1 MNKRPAILI
10 RAWKQMQDKRIKG
23 LRHRK
28 SGRISKGGRLIQSA
42 WKQWDK
48 AIVKFYGHNPEF
60 SSTPNG
66 CKVEGAEYTHRQR

>member
-1 MNKRPAILI
+1 MAKRPAILI

-23 LRHRK
+23 LRHQK
-28 SGRISKGGRLIQSA
+28 AGRISEGYRLIQSA

-48 AIVKFYGHNPEF
+48 AIVKFFGHNPKF